1 MEKEG
6 IIMSGSAPTIV
17 KIRQLFPSLKGNN
30 RRIAEQLLTSPELL
44 MSKKVNDIADACSC
58 DPAQVI
64 RFCQNLGFKGFSEL
78 KNRVARELIPLPVE
92 KEEKRNKA
100 DAFEQ
105 FRADYCRSV
114 AGAINDT
121 LMNLDKTA
129 VLKAVKNIHDA
140 ERIVICGAGASN
152 LTAQDLHIK
161 LLRMGFNSSCFADQ
175 EMQKINCALLGK
187 SDLLIVFSF
196 SGNTASVIQCMK
208 TAKANGGTVLLI
220 TNCPASKAAGLADLM
235 LNTAAEEEK
244 LRLGAMISRMT
255 QLAVIDLLVSNL
267 ALKYPDDINPNI
279 FKTFHA
285 IS

>member
-1 MEKEG
+1 
-6 IIMSGSAPTIV
+6 MSGSAPTII
-17 KIRQLFPSLKGNN
+17 KLRQLFPGLKGNN

-44 MSKKVNDIADACSC
+44 MSKKVNDIAEACSC

-64 RFCQNLGFKGFSEL
+64 RFCQSLGFKGFSEL
-78 KNRVARELIPLPVE
+78 KNRVARELIPLPLG
-92 KEEKRNKA
+92 KEEKPGRR

-114 AGAINDT
+114 AGAIGDT
-121 LMNLDKTA
+121 LMNLDKTS
-129 VLKAVKNIHDA
+129 VLKAIRKIHDA

-161 LLRMGFNSSCFADQ
+161 LLRMGLNSSCFADQ

-187 SDLLIVFSF
+187 ADLLIVFSF
-196 SGNTASVIQCMK
+196 SGNTDSVIQSMQ
-208 TAKANGGTVLLI
+208 TARTNGCTVVLV
-220 TNCPASKAAGLADLM
+220 TNSPGSKAAKLADLQ

-244 LRLGAMISRMT
+244 IRLGAMISRLT
-255 QLAVIDLLVSNL
+255 QLAVIDLLVSQL
-267 ALKYPDDINPNI
+267 AMKYPDEINPVI
-279 FKTFHA
+279 FKTLHT

>member
-6 IIMSGSAPTIV
+6 IIMGGSAPTII
-17 KIRQLFPSLKGNN
+17 KIRQLFPGLNGNN
-30 RRIAEQLLTSPELL
+30 RRIAEQLLSSPELL
-44 MSKKVNDIADACSC
+44 MSKKVSDIADACSC

-64 RFCQNLGFKGFSEL
+64 RFCKNLGFKGFSEL
-78 KNRVARELIPLPVE
+78 KNRVARELIPLPLE
-92 KEEKRNKA
+92 KEEKRNKS
-100 DAFEQ
+100 DAFDQ
-105 FRADYCRSV
+105 FRSDYCRSV
-114 AGAINDT
+114 AGAVSDT
-121 LMNLDKTA
+121 LMNLDKA
-129 VLKAVKNIHDA
+129 SVLRAVKKIHDV

-152 LTAQDLHIK
+152 LTAQDLHTK

-196 SGNTASVIQCMK
+196 SGNTDSVIQCMK
-208 TAKANGGTVLLI
+208 TAKANGAAVLLVA
-220 TNCPASKAAGLADLM
+220 NCPVSKAAELADLK

-244 LRLGAMISRMT
+244 IRLGAMISRLT

-267 ALKYPDDINPNI
+267 ALKYPDEVNPCI

>member
-1 MEKEG
+1 MNKT
-6 IIMSGSAPTIV
+6 APTLI
-17 KIRQLFPSLKGNN
+17 KIRQLCPGLKGNN
-30 RRIAEQLLTSPELL
+30 RRIAEQLLKEPELL
-44 MSKKVNDIADACSC
+44 MSKKVSNIAEVCSC

-78 KNRVARELIPLPVE
+78 KNHVARELIPLPM
-92 KEEKRNKA
+92 EEKA
-100 DAFEQ
+100 AFRKSGDEFDQ
-105 FRADYCRSV
+105 LRSDYCRNISTAV
-114 AGAINDT
+114 NDT
-121 LMNLDKTA
+121 LMNLDKTS
-129 VLKAVKNIHDA
+129 VLKAVKKIHDA
-140 ERIVICGAGASN
+140 DRIVICGAGASN
-152 LTAQDLHIK
+152 LTAQDLHAK

-187 SDLLIVFSF
+187 KDLLIVFSF
-196 SGNTASVIQCMK
+196 SGNTDSVIQCMK

-220 TNCPASKAAGLADLM
+220 SNCPASKAAGLADLM

-267 ALKYPDDINPNI
+267 ALKYPDEVNPNI
-279 FKTFHA
+279 FKTYHA

>member
-1 MEKEG
+1 
-6 IIMSGSAPTIV
+6 MSGSAPTII
-17 KIRQLFPSLKGNN
+17 KIRQLFPGLKGNN
-30 RRIAEQLLTSPELL
+30 RRIAEQLLSSPELL
-44 MSKKVNDIADACSC
+44 MSKKVNDIAEACSC

-64 RFCQNLGFKGFSEL
+64 RFCKNLGFKGFSEL

-92 KEEKRNKA
+92 KEEKRSKS

-105 FRADYCRSV
+105 FRSDYCRSV
-114 AGAINDT
+114 AGAVNDT
-121 LMNLDKTA
+121 LMNLDKTS
-129 VLKAVKNIHDA
+129 VLKAVKKIHDA

-152 LTAQDLHIK
+152 LTSQDLHIK

-196 SGNTASVIQCMK
+196 SGNTDSIIQCMK
-208 TAKANGGTVLLI
+208 TAKANGTDVLLV
-220 TNCPASKAAGLADLM
+220 TNCPTSKAVGLADLK

-244 LRLGAMISRMT
+244 IRLGAMISRLT

-267 ALKYPDDINPNI
+267 ALKYPDEVNPNI
-279 FKTFHA
+279 FKTIHS

>member
-44 MSKKVNDIADACSC
+44 MSKKLNDIANACSC

-64 RFCQNLGFKGFSEL
+64 RFCQTLGFKGFSEL

-105 FRADYCRSV
+105 FRTDYCRSV